1 MKTPDYLNYSRYKKK
16 KNDTSKNS
24 VMIFVTTFFAMLLVF
39 TIIAKSLSPNVDVT
53 IGDDSQTDAKESGL
67 GVKRFI
73 DDRLKMIQ
81 MEDDSAGVSLKDGE
95 TKSNGYNDK
104 AFDNFSKQLDEKVT
118 IPTGKQTATDNGIEE
133 PQTSTQAITPPRP
146 RDNDL
151 STPIETA
158 SPKMAKVFVGY
169 YSNIEQAKVAQGILQ
184 DSGLNVTPF
193 VKNLGGAYTLQVG
206 SYSSRSKADG
216 LASELLRNNFPAR
229 VIQE

>member
-16 KNDTSKNS
+16 KNDNSKNS

-73 DDRLKMIQ
+73 DERLKMIQ
-81 MEDDSAGVSLKDGE
+81 LDDNSAGVSLKDGDVK
-95 TKSNGYNDK
+95 KSNGYNDQS
-104 AFDNFSKQLDEKVT
+104 FDNFSKEVEEKVT
-118 IPTGKQTATDNGIEE
+118 IPTNKSGSADEADDGDVTA
-133 PQTSTQAITPPRP
+133 PPRP
-146 RDNDL
+146 KANDL
-151 STPIETA
+151 STPYESTRM
-158 SPKMAKVFVGY
+158 SKVFVGY
-169 YSNIEQAKVAQGILQ
+169 YSNVEQAKVAQGILQ

-193 VKNLGGAYTLQVG
+193 IKDLGGAYTLQVG
-206 SYSSRSKADG
+206 SYSSKSKADG
-216 LASELLRNNFPAR
+216 LASELLKNNFPAR